1 MATVQSYPV
10 RPFTEQQKFF
20 VYDPASQT
28 SSLVTGA
35 DIKQS
40 IQAGES
46 AVVATSTFKALKTES
61 YAIGTIIQTS
71 GGNAI
76 GDTSNGLYVIQPPGS
91 GGTPIFNGNEAVEL
105 PVVNFVV
112 SDVSGAAVTNANGTR
127 TIEALADDVDL
138 KIFRA
143 TNAAD
148 VAALPAV
155 PGYQVS
161 VSGSAAGTFEFSGTN
176 FASAV
181 GADAAQFTYIAP
193 TEDPTG
199 ASGAWIRQPEIYR
212 NSATSST
219 KTTTQGAID
228 ELYINAQWL
237 GTPVG
242 GYLYLQTDM
251 EGVEEPPTD
260 SNLFRYAKLTAGLT
274 GLEDYNE
281 GILSGESVAGG
292 APDIIATASISQGVL
307 SGLTVSLL
315 NTERRFIR
323 PGSSG
328 MIQSDEFRSHTHVQ
342 SWVSFKDQT
351 SSGPESERGVVSTT
365 TNTQASGGD
374 ETRPKNIGVTAYMRI
389 S

>member
-40 IQAGES
+40 IQAGNS

-91 GGTPIFNGNEAVEL
+91 GGTVIFNGNEAVEL
-105 PVVNFVV
+105 PLVNFVV
-112 SDVSGAAVTNANGTR
+112 SDVSSATVVNDSGTR
-127 TIEALADDVDL
+127 TIEVLADAVDL
-138 KIFRA
+138 KVFRA
-143 TNAAD
+143 ANAAD
-148 VAALPAV
+148 VATLPAV

-161 VSGSAAGTFEFSGTN
+161 VSGVAAGTFEFSGTN
-176 FASAV
+176 FSSAV
-181 GADAAQFTYIAP
+181 GADFAQLTYIAP
-193 TEDPTG
+193 AEDPTG
-199 ASGAWIRQPEIYR
+199 ASGAWVRQPEIYR
-212 NSATSST
+212 NNATAST

-251 EGVEEPPTD
+251 EGVDEPPTD
-260 SNLFRYAKLTAGLT
+260 SNIFRYAKLTAGLT
-274 GLEDYNE
+274 GSEDYNE
-281 GILSGESVAGG
+281 GVLSGESVAGA

-342 SWVSFKDQT
+342 SWVSFKDRT
-351 SSGPESERGVVSTT
+351 SSGLESERGVLSAT